1 MTEQKFKVGDKVEWV
16 GYGDPDK
23 GVVTDSND
31 KYMVVEWDSDD
42 ENQRFF
48 WYDLGGEIRL
58 IESENDAINPSHYQL
73 PGGVEVI
80 QISEHLTSNG
90 GQAVQYVA
98 RATRLDGKIKGSPVE
113 DLRKAVWFIEREI
126 ARLEEE
132 A

>member
-16 GYGDPDK
+16 GYGDSDK

-31 KYMVVEWDSDD
+31 EYVVVEWDSDD

-58 IESENDAINPSHYQL
+58 IEPENDATNPTYYQL

-113 DLRKAVWFIEREI
+113 DLRKSIWFIEREI
-126 ARLEEE
+126 ARLEEPK
-132 A
+132 